1 MITEISDV
9 LGHQTEMGQLK
20 IRLSERGP
28 LELMLILRCS
38 RARSGSGRS
47 SVNDWMVAG

>member
-20 IRLSERGP
+20 IRMSERGP
-28 LELMLILRCS
+28 LELMLILRLQS
-38 RARSGSGRS
+38 GPVRVRAK
-47 SVNDWMVAG
+47 